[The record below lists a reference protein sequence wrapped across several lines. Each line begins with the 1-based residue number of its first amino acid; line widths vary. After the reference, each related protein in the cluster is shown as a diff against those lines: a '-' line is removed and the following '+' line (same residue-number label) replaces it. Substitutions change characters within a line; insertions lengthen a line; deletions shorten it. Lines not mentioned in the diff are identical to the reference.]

1 MQQEKRD
8 AAPRAV
14 REVLGTPGRPLDAPS
29 RAFFES
35 RFDHDFSRVRVHT
48 DERAAQSANAIGA
61 HAWTVGNDIAFARG
75 METPRVLEHELSH
88 VVQQSD
94 VPQHAPIEAGHPG
107 DAFERDAEN
116 AQPQLRASTPRLQG
130 LWPLVAAI
138 GGGLL
143 ALGLG
148 IWQLFRQLS
157 DSFPKS
163 TLEAYLKGLR
173 GRKKIEGEWRS
184 DNKARACVAREKELG
199 PYTVDDRALLIEEML
214 DGRVFGADE
223 EGILATLRAA
233 RPGEPLQIVTRIG
246 RNRLL
251 AKFGGRNRRILD
263 AITLTAADAGDPL
276 VTRLRELSPDEIQD
290 YVSNATDPAVRAS
303 ATKAASL
310 QKITAPVP
318 VGASVA
324 RTGEATFA
332 INGIAVV
339 ARPDIR
345 SNDPRFINDAFTSF
359 GLQSVDLGTFS
370 TDAQDIVRQFVP
382 PRAQAV
388 IQTTWGPGARPELDA
403 KYGRGTTDQDKY
415 DRNTTFRF
423 HESRHGEDWLEF
435 LRQNPLPAFT
445 GTVGMTK
452 VDYQRAIDAWGAEI
466 TAYNRRAVEFSI
478 RRSDCV
484 GKRPPDAHFD
494 LEGAT
499 ATICRQVGGAPSI

>member
-1 MQQEKRD
+1 MEQEKRD
-8 AAPRAV
+8 TAPRAV
-14 REVLGTPGRPLDAPS
+14 RDVLGTPGRPLDPPS
-29 RAFFES
+29 RAYFES

-48 DERAAQSANAIGA
+48 DERAAQSANEIGA

-75 METPRVLEHELSH
+75 MESPRVLEHELSH

-94 VPQHAPIEAGHPG
+94 VPRHAPIEAGHPG

-116 AQPQLRASTPRLQG
+116 PQPRLRASTPRLQG
-130 LWPLVAAI
+130 LWPLLLAI
-138 GGGLL
+138 GGGLV
-143 ALGLG
+143 ALGLSVWG
-148 IWQLFRQLS
+148 LWRQLS
-157 DSFPKS
+157 DSFSKS

-173 GRKKIEGEWRS
+173 SRKKIEGEWRS
-184 DNKARACVAREKELG
+184 DNKARACAAREQELG
-199 PYTVDDRALLIEEML
+199 PYSVDDRALLIEEML
-214 DGRVFGADE
+214 DGRVLSADE
-223 EGILATLRAA
+223 GGILATLRAA
-233 RPGEPLQIVTRIG
+233 RPGEPALIVARVG

-251 AKFGGRNRRILD
+251 AKFDGRNRRVLD
-263 AITLTAADAGDPL
+263 AITLTAADAGDAL
-276 VTRLRELSPDEIQD
+276 VTRLRDLSADEIQD
-290 YVSNATDPAVRAS
+290 YVSNATDPSVRAS
-303 ATKAASL
+303 AMKAASL

-318 VGASVA
+318 VGATVA
-324 RTGEATFA
+324 RGGEATFA

-359 GLQSVDLGTFS
+359 GLQPADFGTFG

-382 PRAQAV
+382 PRVEAV

-403 KYGRGTTDQDKY
+403 KYGRGTTDEDKY
-415 DRNTTFRF
+415 ESNTTFRF
-423 HESRHGEDWLEF
+423 HESRHGEDWFEF
-435 LRQNPLPAFT
+435 LRQNPPPVFT
-445 GTVGMTK
+445 GAVGMTK
-452 VDYQRAIDAWGAEI
+452 ADYQRAIDAWGTEI

-484 GKRPPDAHFD
+484 GTRPPDAHFD